1 LELDRYSGAVLKG
14 FLRIMLTRLW
24 HIMWDIYGIRTVTGD
39 GNRII
44 EDDEQR
50 NGKFDLT
57 HVDWKLL
64 DGNFY

>member
-1 LELDRYSGAVLKG
+1 
-14 FLRIMLTRLW
+14 MLTRLW